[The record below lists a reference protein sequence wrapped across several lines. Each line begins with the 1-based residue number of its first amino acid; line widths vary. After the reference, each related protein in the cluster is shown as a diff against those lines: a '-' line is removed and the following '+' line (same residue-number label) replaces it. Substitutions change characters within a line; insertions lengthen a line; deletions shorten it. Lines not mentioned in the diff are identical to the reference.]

1 MPEYTGVVSID
12 YTGAR
17 HVLGRTADSYAIW
30 DAASGGPPLQVFP
43 ATPEGWT
50 AAWLRFRELE
60 GGFLPVAAGASA
72 PDASIRPFGIGGVLA
87 GTFQVWGRNFLAFFV
102 VVGTVMIP
110 FVLLQVLAFQ
120 LLLGPELEALFSGLI
135 PRTEVEVY
143 RQVIED
149 NLGIFIAAGLGMG
162 LIGLFV
168 QAFVTAALIRGGLQ
182 GFTGGKV
189 RAGEVM
195 GAAIRRTPS
204 TAWILF
210 LTGLLVA
217 LFAIPIVFVVVMVAT
232 ATASPP
238 LTAIL
243 LILAFL
249 GIFLFA
255 SRYLLAPSAL
265 IAEDVR
271 GVAALRR
278 SWRLT
283 EGRTWP
289 VFGTWLLVLL
299 MVAVATAVITLPFQ
313 IMVRAQGSLSGA
325 WMMSALGNAVASS
338 LMTPFATL
346 AVVYI
351 YIDSRARKEQL
362 DPAGLDPSPRAVAP

>member
-1 MPEYTGVVSID
+1 MVSID

-30 DAASGGPPLQVFP
+30 DAPAGGQPLQVFA
-43 ATPEGWT
+43 ATPDGWT

-60 GGFLPVAAGASA
+60 GGSLPLAATASV
-72 PDASIRPFGIGGVLA
+72 PDGSIRPFGIGGVLA

-102 VVGTVMIP
+102 VVATVMIP

-135 PRTEVEVY
+135 PRTEVDVY

-149 NLGIFIAAGLGMG
+149 NLGIFIAAGLGMA

-168 QAFVTAALIRGGLQ
+168 NAFVTAALVRGGLQ

-189 RAGEVM
+189 RAGEMM
-195 GAAIRRTPS
+195 GASVRRTPS

-210 LTGLLVA
+210 LTGILVA
-217 LFAIPIVFVVVMVAT
+217 LFAIPIVFVVVAVAT
-232 ATASPP
+232 ATESPP

-243 LILAFL
+243 LILAFI

-255 SRYLLAPSAL
+255 TRYLLAPATL

-271 GVAALRR
+271 GSAALRR
-278 SWRLT
+278 SWQLT
-283 EGRTWP
+283 RGRTWP
-289 VFGTWLLVLL
+289 VFGTYLLVLL
-299 MVAVATAVITLPFQ
+299 MVGVATAILTLPFQ
-313 IMVRAQGSLSGA
+313 LIVSAQGSLGA
-325 WMMSALGNAVASS
+325 VWMISALGNGIASS
-338 LMTPFATL
+338 LTTPFTTIAL
-346 AVVYI
+346 VHL
-351 YIDSRARKEQL
+351 YIDNRARKEQL
-362 DPAGLDPSPRAVAP
+362 DPAGLEPASPAAAP